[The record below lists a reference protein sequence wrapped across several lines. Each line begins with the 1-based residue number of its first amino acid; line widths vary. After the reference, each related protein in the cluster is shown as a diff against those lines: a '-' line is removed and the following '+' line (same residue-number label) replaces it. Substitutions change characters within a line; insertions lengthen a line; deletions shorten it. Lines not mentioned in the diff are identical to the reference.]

1 MSMTNICNLEY
12 DEIVENLF
20 KQFNYIF
27 TRSMTHCK
35 ENGGLERVCTT
46 AHIQSFFSMMKKI
59 IEENFTIEEQKNIY
73 LCILKE
79 IIDKLHSFD

>member
-1 MSMTNICNLEY
+1 MTNICNLEY

-35 ENGGLERVCTT
+35 ENGGIERVCTT
-46 AHIQSFFSMMKKI
+46 AHIQSFFSMMK
-59 IEENFTIEEQKNIY
+59 NY
-73 LCILKE
+73 
-79 IIDKLHSFD
+79 